1 MWLEN
6 LRSVSRAALVVGEYS
21 ANALVGLIDPRLRS
35 SGATVEEARIRLA
48 GDALLPW
55 VSWQAT
61 RAVTVEAPVSE
72 VWPWLAQAGYGRG
85 GWYADMP
92 WWRDA
97 EGRRGR
103 RSSAERLL
111 PDEQHI
117 EVGQVLLDGPGCDE
131 AHGAWT
137 VRICDPSRALVLFSS
152 RTLSGREVDAD
163 AAPPRFYIDCSWAFA
178 LRPVPAGTRILVRT
192 RVKLNPDSRPTRW
205 LAAGVGFAD
214 QAMQR
219 AMLLGIKRRVEGA
232 GTTTSGSGKRTGP
245 ATSRG
250 RSKR

>member
-6 LRSVSRAALVVGEYS
+6 LRSVSKAALVVVEYS
-21 ANALVGLIDPRLRS
+21 ANALVGLIDPRLRT
-35 SGATVEEARIRLA
+35 SGATAEEARGRLA
-48 GDALLPW
+48 GDALVPW
-55 VSWQAT
+55 ESWQAT

-103 RSSAERLL
+103 RSSVEHLL

-131 AHGAWT
+131 ANGAWT
-137 VRICDPSRALVLFSS
+137 VQICEPARALVLFSS
-152 RTLSGREVDAD
+152 RTLGGREVDAD
-163 AAPPRFYIDCSWAFA
+163 AAPPRFYINCSWAFV

-192 RVKLNPDSRPTRW
+192 RVRLNPDRRPTRW
-205 LAAGVGFAD
+205 LAAGLGFAD

-232 GTTTSGSGKRTGP
+232 RTTTSGSGKSTGP
-245 ATSRG
+245 STSRG
-250 RSKR
+250 RSK